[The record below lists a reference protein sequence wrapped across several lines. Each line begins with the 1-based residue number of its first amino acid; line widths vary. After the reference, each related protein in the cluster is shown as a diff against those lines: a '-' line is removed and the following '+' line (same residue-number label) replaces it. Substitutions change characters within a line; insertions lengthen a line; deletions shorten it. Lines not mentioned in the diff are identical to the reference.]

1 MSAHFPI
8 NSWSPNDRP
17 REKLVK
23 LGHKSL
29 SNSEILAILLG
40 SGTPNESAVMLAQ
53 RMLAQHA
60 NHLDRLAQCSVEELC
75 EFHGFGLAK
84 ATRLAAAFELV
95 RRHNQ
100 SPLNRLQLNGSQSVF
115 DFLQPQL
122 GNLQHEEFWV
132 IYLNQQ
138 HAVLTHEQPSRGG
151 ITQTSVDIRLAFKR
165 ALALHA
171 VAMILAHNHP
181 SGNSIPS
188 QSDQSLTKQFVKAG
202 KNLDI
207 RLLDHL
213 IITENTYFSFAD
225 DGQL

>member
-8 NSWSPNDRP
+8 NSWAPDDRP

-29 SNSEILAILLG
+29 SNSELLAILLG

-53 RMLAQHA
+53 RMLAQYD

-75 EFHGFGLAK
+75 EFHGVGLAK

-95 RRHNQ
+95 RRHKQ
-100 SPLNRLQLNGSQSVF
+100 TPLKRLQLNSSQSVF
-115 DFLQPQL
+115 DFLQPHL

-138 HAVLTHEQPSRGG
+138 HAVLTHEQLSRGG

-181 SGNSIPS
+181 SGNPTPKPIRSIL
-188 QSDQSLTKQFVKAG
+188 DQTICKSWKK
-202 KNLDI
+202 
-207 RLLDHL
+207 
-213 IITENTYFSFAD
+213 S
-225 DGQL
+225 

>member
-8 NSWSPNDRP
+8 NSWAPDDRP

-29 SNSEILAILLG
+29 SNSELLAILLG

-53 RMLAQHA
+53 LMLAQYD

-75 EFHGFGLAK
+75 EFHGVGLAK

-95 RRHNQ
+95 RRHKQ
-100 SPLNRLQLNGSQSVF
+100 TPLKRLQLNSSQSVF
-115 DFLQPQL
+115 DFLQPHL

-138 HAVLTHEQPSRGG
+138 HAVLTHEQLSRGG
-151 ITQTSVDIRLAFKR
+151 ITQTSVIFD
-165 ALALHA
+165 LH
-171 VAMILAHNHP
+171 LSAH
-181 SGNSIPS
+181 
-188 QSDQSLTKQFVKAG
+188 
-202 KNLDI
+202 
-207 RLLDHL
+207 
-213 IITENTYFSFAD
+213 
-225 DGQL
+225 